1 MTEIKRKRGRPRKE
15 RITGTVTWAYKEKV
29 SVPEFLRRLDNLLG
43 SPINQMIECDGDL
56 LMSEYQKL
64 LQARYMPIQR
74 GSRDRNQRVNERGPR
89 GPLLLRLDVP
99 AKRQAIRCLR
109 PR

>member
-1 MTEIKRKRGRPRKE
+1 MPASITEESDMTEIKRKRGRPRKE

-64 LQARYMPIQR
+64 LQARYMLSNVVLEIETN
-74 GSRDRNQRVNERGPR
+74 G
-89 GPLLLRLDVP
+89 
-99 AKRQAIRCLR
+99 
-109 PR
+109 